1 MMRRMLLL
9 AVLGLLL
16 AGCAALSPRAPE
28 SWSQAADECRAL
40 YSAVDR
46 AVDAEGVRDGGAV
59 RVAQF
64 PQLRLNRLLASFAAD
79 AMNAEQ
85 TRAWIMHMAALDL
98 DARRVEL
105 ANLTSQAHEALSRQ
119 HGDVRE
125 ALARCSVQLQADDL
139 AVPARL
145 QRLREA
151 ARVPDDYDSWKRVAG
166 VYWLSRIPFAGGVRR
181 YQAQV
186 QAVFDAPL
194 ETLPVAGRLVAYR
207 ASTAQTAGSA
217 TSLVRMPP
225 DVLGVPQPDDTTLD
239 ALFDTHAPVWIVDEA
254 DANDRI
260 GRVVLDAAGD
270 PTVDVSQPT
279 VYRRLAHTRVG
290 DWTLLQLVYSVWFP
304 ARSKSGP
311 LDLLGGELDGIVW
324 RTTLAPDG
332 GVLMHDSIHS
342 CGCYHQFFPMP
353 RAHPLASPPGIEE
366 GAFIPQR
373 LDVSAAP
380 PVLRI
385 AARTHYLQR
394 VLSVGTPEDDARVLQ
409 AAADDEL
416 RSLPLPG
423 GGRRSAF
430 GPDGIVAHSARGE
443 RYLFWPMGVRN
454 AGAMRQ
460 WGRHATAFV
469 GRRHFDEARLLE
481 RYFAFELP

>member
-1 MMRRMLLL
+1 MRRALLL
-9 AVLGLLL
+9 AALGLLL
-16 AGCAALSPRAPE
+16 GGCAALASRAPG
-28 SWSQAADECRAL
+28 SPSQAAGDCRAL
-40 YSAVDR
+40 YAGMDR
-46 AVDAEGVRDGGAV
+46 AVDAAGVRDGGAA

-64 PQLRLNRLLASFAAD
+64 PQLRVNRLLASFAA
-79 AMNAEQ
+79 APMNAEQ

-98 DARRVEL
+98 DARQVEL
-105 ANLTSQAHEALSRQ
+105 ANLPLPAHEALSRK

-125 ALARCSVQLQADDL
+125 ALARCSAQLQQEDFAT
-139 AVPARL
+139 PARL
-145 QRLREA
+145 QRLRAA
-151 ARVPDDYDSWKRVAG
+151 ARVPDDYDAWKRIAG
-166 VYWLSRIPFAGGVRR
+166 VYWLSRVPFASGVRR
-181 YQAQV
+181 YQARA

-194 ETLPVAGRLVAYR
+194 ETLPVAGRLIAYR
-207 ASTAQTAGSA
+207 SPRAQTYESA
-217 TSLVRMPP
+217 TPMERVPR
-225 DVLGVPQPDDTTLD
+225 DVLGVPKPDDTTVE

-254 DANDRI
+254 DVNDRI
-260 GRVVLDAAGD
+260 GRVVLDAAGH

-279 VYRRLAHTRVG
+279 VYRRLGHTRVG
-290 DWTLLQLVYSVWFP
+290 DSTLLQLVYSVWFP
-304 ARSKSGP
+304 ARPKSGG

-332 GVLMHDSIHS
+332 GVLMHDSMHS
-342 CGCYHQFFPMP
+342 CGCYHQFFPTP
-353 RAHPLASPPGIEE
+353 LAHPLPSPPGIEE
-366 GAFIPQR
+366 GAFVPQR
-373 LDVSAAP
+373 LDDSAVP
-380 PVLRI
+380 PALRI

-394 VLSVGTPEDDARVLQ
+394 VLTAGSPHNDARAVQ
-409 AAADDEL
+409 AAADDDL

-481 RYFAFELP
+481 RYFAFGLP